1 MEPARRFPRSGMQP
15 AAALVRRPPVIV
27 RPETTLRDAARRM
40 DAEEVSA
47 VLVDLGDGQHGI
59 VTDRDLRSQVVAG
72 RVSADEPVTAAMSTP
87 VIAVAADE
95 TGADVMLMMLDNDV
109 RHVVVFSPRSEV
121 LGVIVAVDL
130 VAAETRAPFVLR
142 RAIATARN
150 KRELQE
156 TVTELR
162 STVIALWRADISP
175 AQISEVI
182 SAVTDALVR
191 RVIELAI
198 ETEGP
203 PPADFCWM
211 ALGSHG
217 RREPVPSSDADS
229 GMAWRDAPEDDPL
242 KSGARRALASNQTKN
257 YMSGI
262 ASSVSDC
269 IRVLG
274 WSLDAHGVTA
284 SGFASSSIEDWRQSI
299 ATWLTKPTDNKVL
312 IAISILLD
320 GRIVYGDRG
329 LDVKRIL
336 FEAGDREVLEQ
347 WMLRLALAA
356 KPPTGFM
363 RNIVVEGSG
372 KRRGTFDIKHGGLL
386 PIVDLARYAALKGG
400 IALNATLPRLR
411 ASADE
416 GIFNQATARVLEEAY
431 ELFSALRFEHQVDAA
446 RAGRRAR
453 RPPEPGRAR
462 SAHPPLP
469 PGRIPGGGRRAALAR
484 QRTALAAIEVASHGL
499 QRTALVSGCRVPA
512 GRDPLAGGRVQ
523 RDRPGDDRTGS
534 GLRRDHLLRHRDRQR
549 RHRPLRRRALRAGA
563 AQAHAGLGHDPD
575 PRPPRGGPGGGAR
588 RSTEH
593 IDDLLDALTGRPIV
607 AHVAEVERSFLEAA
621 LSSVGTKLRN
631 PIVDTAALDRELRC
645 SGGNGPPPREPIG
658 LGDMVRS
665 LGLPVHR
672 PHHADGD
679 ALTTAQA
686 FIALATH
693 LDGAHAADRRIA
705 RAAREPAKRRGILG
719 WLRRS
724 RGDDER
730 ERA

>member
-1 MEPARRFPRSGMQP
+1 
-15 AAALVRRPPVIV
+15 
-27 RPETTLRDAARRM
+27 M
-40 DAEEVSA
+40 DAEEVSS
-47 VLVDLGDGQHGI
+47 VLVDLGAGQYGI

-87 VIAVAADE
+87 VVGVAADE

-130 VAAETRAPFVLR
+130 VAAETRTPFVLR

-156 TVTELR
+156 TVAELR

-217 RREPVPSSDADS
+217 RREPVPSSDVDS

-257 YMSGI
+257 YMSRI

-284 SGFASSSIEDWRQSI
+284 SGFASSSIEDWRQNI
-299 ATWLTKPTDNKVL
+299 ATWLRKPTDNKVL

-320 GRIVYGDRG
+320 GRIVSGDRG

-336 FEAGDREVLEQ
+336 YEAGDREVLEQ

-411 ASADE
+411 AAADE

-431 ELFSALRFEHQVDAA
+431 ELFSALRFEHQVTQLEQGGEPDDHLN
-446 RAGRRAR
+446 
-453 RPPEPGRAR
+453 PEE
-462 SAHPPLP
+462 L
-469 PGRIPGGGRRAALAR
+469 
-484 QRTALAAIEVASHGL
+484 
-499 QRTALVSGCRVPA
+499 
-512 GRDPLAGGRVQ
+512 DPLTRRYLRDAFREVGAVQ
-523 RDRPGDDRTGS
+523 RSLGS
-534 GLRRDHLLRHRDRQR
+534 GLPSRR
-549 RHRPLRRRALRAGA
+549 
-563 AQAHAGLGHDPD
+563 
-575 PRPPRGGPGGGAR
+575 
-588 RSTEH
+588 
-593 IDDLLDALTGRPIV
+593 
-607 AHVAEVERSFLEAA
+607 
-621 LSSVGTKLRN
+621 
-631 PIVDTAALDRELRC
+631 
-645 SGGNGPPPREPIG
+645 
-658 LGDMVRS
+658 
-665 LGLPVHR
+665 
-672 PHHADGD
+672 
-679 ALTTAQA
+679 
-686 FIALATH
+686 
-693 LDGAHAADRRIA
+693 
-705 RAAREPAKRRGILG
+705 
-719 WLRRS
+719 
-724 RGDDER
+724 
-730 ERA
+730 

>member
-1 MEPARRFPRSGMQP
+1 MHDIAEFLGARDPFSGLDEKALEQLASRTEVEFFPADTEILPQGVQPQGRIRVIRRGSVDLVDRGKAVDLLGEGEMFGHPSVLSGEPTRYGVRAREDTLTYSLAADDVVPLLGRASSLRFLARSLLARGGRTGENGAGPPVPEVGMQP

-27 RPETTLRDAARRM
+27 RSGTTLRDAARRM

-47 VLVDLGDGQHGI
+47 VLVDLGDARYGI

-87 VIAVAADE
+87 VIGVAADE
-95 TGADVMLMMLDNDV
+95 TGADVMLTMLDNDV

-130 VAAETRAPFVLR
+130 VAAETRSPFVLR

-156 TVTELR
+156 TVTQLR

-242 KSGARRALASNQTKN
+242 TSGARRALASNQTQR
-257 YMSGI
+257 YMREV
-262 ASSVSDC
+262 AASVSDC

-274 WSLDAHGVTA
+274 WTLDAHGVTA
-284 SGFASSSIEDWRQSI
+284 SGFASSSIEDWRRSI

-336 FEAGDREVLEQ
+336 YEAGDREVLQQ

-411 ASADE
+411 AAVDE
-416 GIFNQATARVLEEAY
+416 GIFDQATARVLEEAY
-431 ELFSALRFEHQVDAA
+431 ELFSALRFEHQVTQLEQGGEPDDHLN
-446 RAGRRAR
+446 
-453 RPPEPGRAR
+453 PEE
-462 SAHPPLP
+462 L
-469 PGRIPGGGRRAALAR
+469 
-484 QRTALAAIEVASHGL
+484 
-499 QRTALVSGCRVPA
+499 
-512 GRDPLAGGRVQ
+512 DPLTRRYLRDAFREVGAVQ
-523 RDRPGDDRTGS
+523 RSLGS
-534 GLRRDHLLRHRDRQR
+534 GLPSRR
-549 RHRPLRRRALRAGA
+549 
-563 AQAHAGLGHDPD
+563 
-575 PRPPRGGPGGGAR
+575 
-588 RSTEH
+588 
-593 IDDLLDALTGRPIV
+593 
-607 AHVAEVERSFLEAA
+607 
-621 LSSVGTKLRN
+621 
-631 PIVDTAALDRELRC
+631 
-645 SGGNGPPPREPIG
+645 
-658 LGDMVRS
+658 
-665 LGLPVHR
+665 
-672 PHHADGD
+672 
-679 ALTTAQA
+679 
-686 FIALATH
+686 
-693 LDGAHAADRRIA
+693 
-705 RAAREPAKRRGILG
+705 
-719 WLRRS
+719 
-724 RGDDER
+724 
-730 ERA
+730 